1 MRTHEDTSIP
11 SKDVDPFATPPAFP
25 SFRVSVPLVD
35 VRGFVTRSRSKY
47 SRSTLSIQ
55 AQRMQR
61 LGLQVRTSMTDAMT
75 DAE

>member
-1 MRTHEDTSIP
+1 MRAREDTSIP
-11 SKDVDPFATPPAFP
+11 SKDVDPFAAPPAFP
-25 SFRVSVPLVD
+25 GLRVSVPLVD

-55 AQRMQR
+55 SQRMQR